1 MGTRRKRL
9 RIILCVIVVLTVA
22 VLLGA
27 KYNSKK
33 AVKTASKKVTAEKL
47 NKKADAQIKKEVI
60 EKKKEEMP
68 EDKEKEELA
77 KKAEEEEMN
86 APKDAGAEEV
96 DKQEQSEINEEP
108 EEPENVNVTVECILQ
123 NPELPTGC
131 EATSGTMLLRAYGYQ
146 AEKMDVAE
154 KMEKGKIIDKDGRR
168 YAGHPDDVFIGNPT
182 STHGFGAF
190 PNVLA
195 KAMQKVIDEQNG
207 AHRAVPMYGKSQ
219 QEILEIVDKGI
230 PLCIWSS
237 QGNVEIQ
244 ALTGWYLMKD
254 GKYLDEYFTWP
265 SNEHVLVMTG
275 YDDNSV
281 FVCDPLKGERSFP
294 RESFFRHYEQVG
306 SYALML
312 EKE

>member
-1 MGTRRKRL
+1 MRTRRK
-9 RIILCVIVVLTVA
+9 IILCILAALAVIVLV
-22 VLLGA
+22 GA
-27 KYNSKK
+27 EYNSNK
-33 AVKTASKKVTAEKL
+33 AVKTMSKKVEAEKK
-47 NKKADAQIKKEVI
+47 NGRAETKKEIVT
-60 EKKKEEMP
+60 KKEEL
-68 EDKEKEELA
+68 EKKEESKEELEA
-77 KKAEEEEMN
+77 KKQETEEQDKIEET
-86 APKDAGAEEV
+86 K
-96 DKQEQSEINEEP
+96 KSEIEENVEP
-108 EEPENVNVTVECILQ
+108 EKPEPKEQEPSNVTVECILQ

-131 EATSGTMLLRAYGYQ
+131 EATSGTMLLQAYGYK
-146 AEKMDVAE
+146 AEKMDVAG
-154 KMEKGKIIDKDGRR
+154 KMEKGKIIDKNGRR

-207 AHRAVPMYGKSQ
+207 NHKAVPLYGKSQ
-219 QEILEIVDKGI
+219 QEILEIVDKGT

-244 ALTGWYLMKD
+244 ALTGWYLIKD

-265 SNEHVLVMTG
+265 SNEHALVLTG
-275 YDDNSV
+275 YDDKNV

-294 RESFFRHYEQVG
+294 RDSFFRHYEQVG
-306 SYALML
+306 SYALIL